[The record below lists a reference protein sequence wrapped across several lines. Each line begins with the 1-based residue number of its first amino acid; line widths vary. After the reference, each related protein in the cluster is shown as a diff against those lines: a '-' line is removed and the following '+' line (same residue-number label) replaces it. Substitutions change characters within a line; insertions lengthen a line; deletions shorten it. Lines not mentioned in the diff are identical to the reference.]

1 MPPRPRRESG
11 RNPSGRE
18 SGNRSGNR
26 SSHNQSGP
34 APLPLFGKGSTVRP
48 QKDRWPLAAEHLV
61 SRSLELPEELP
72 QVEVK
77 SPTRQ
82 TAIYRKRVSDVGP
95 RARHGDI
102 VQVLLPEGDVLGY
115 GIFNPRAEA
124 MLKMLTWEQ
133 ERPDLA
139 WWQGQLDRALAL
151 RERVGIRQHADAC
164 RLIHAEGDGLPGIV
178 ADIFGDV
185 LSIETYSLGMFQ
197 RAEALAAELVARTGA
212 RHWMIQPAPNTLDT
226 EGYTHPGFTS
236 EKLPRRKAI
245 AEYGVTY
252 EVDFA
257 TGHKTGFFC
266 DQRLNRHQLRA
277 YCAGRTVLDLCC
289 YSGGFSI
296 NAAKGG
302 AKEVTGV
309 DLDETAIAAAK
320 RNANLNHAKVRFVHA
335 DAFAYMRDMQRNG
348 TQFEVVVL
356 DPPKLIMSRDGYEEG
371 QRKYYDFNRL
381 AASLVAPGGM
391 LVTCSCSGLMPTE
404 EFIKTVT
411 AAVPFNRQPRMLAR
425 TGAAPDHP
433 VALNCPETEYLKCIW
448 MLL

>member
-1 MPPRPRRESG
+1 
-11 RNPSGRE
+11 
-18 SGNRSGNR
+18 
-26 SSHNQSGP
+26 
-34 APLPLFGKGSTVRP
+34 
-48 QKDRWPLAAEHLV
+48 
-61 SRSLELPEELP
+61 
-72 QVEVK
+72 
-77 SPTRQ
+77 
-82 TAIYRKRVSDVGP
+82 
-95 RARHGDI
+95 
-102 VQVLLPEGDVLGY
+102 
-115 GIFNPRAEA
+115 
-124 MLKMLTWEQ
+124 
-133 ERPDLA
+133 
-139 WWQGQLDRALAL
+139 
-151 RERVGIRQHADAC
+151 
-164 RLIHAEGDGLPGIV
+164 
-178 ADIFGDV
+178 
-185 LSIETYSLGMFQ
+185 
-197 RAEALAAELVARTGA
+197 
-212 RHWMIQPAPNTLDT
+212 MIQPAPNTLDT

-245 AEYGVTY
+245 TEYGVTY

-266 DQRLNRHQLRA
+266 DQRLNRHQLRD

-356 DPPKLIMSRDGYEEG
+356 DPPKLIMSRDGYDEG

-433 VALNCPETEYLKCIW
+433 VSLNCPETEYLKCVW